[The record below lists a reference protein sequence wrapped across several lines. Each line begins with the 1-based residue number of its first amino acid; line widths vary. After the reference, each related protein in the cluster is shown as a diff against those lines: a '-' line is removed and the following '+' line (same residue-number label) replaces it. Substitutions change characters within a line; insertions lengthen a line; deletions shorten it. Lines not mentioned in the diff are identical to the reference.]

1 MGGRGVMVL
10 LWRKRRVSAPGDEI
24 ERRRGSDG
32 DDGGSIPT
40 GEVDCLPDSTKI
52 VPTPKER
59 REARG
64 CIGSEGGGEEGA
76 GGILDD
82 VSSIRKWKVG
92 GTSEH
97 QGQKNT

>member
-10 LWRKRRVSAPGDEI
+10 LCRKRRVSAPGDEI

-32 DDGGSIPT
+32 DDGGSVPP
-40 GEVDCLPDSTKI
+40 GEVEDSTKI

-64 CIGSEGGGEEGA
+64 CIGDEGGGEEGA
-76 GGILDD
+76 EGILDD
-82 VSSIRKWKVG
+82 VSSIYLD
-92 GTSEH
+92 
-97 QGQKNT
+97 